1 VSSEIYRDPTEGASA
16 KRRELLQ
23 RRRDELATM
32 PHAIRRV
39 VVARTARMAA
49 ALALVLGGAAL
60 VAVTLS
66 PMLLHTL
73 DGMLPGVQPAGAA
86 TVLCAAWLLALASYA
101 MSRARSEHRFAVA
114 MSKYVLPGGDL
125 DHDLQRLDHEHPDE
139 MARGMAHHRE
149 IGSAAW
155 PVLGAALALPP
166 LGLYIAQAI
175 VHRGWPVMAGFEES
189 LAAHRHAFAWYGV
202 AGVVGALAMTRQAT
216 RAPKAAAAL
225 LGLAFAIGVA
235 ATFRHSLA
243 VAAVTIVPLTMALI
257 VRRLRAERAAIAAI
271 DPAAGSEILS
281 LRDVL
286 RATWTSLRA
295 LGRFAGRPAT
305 LRAVVGL
312 VVIGVGWA
320 YAHRVKHSAAP
331 AAPPPVQVA
340 AAAPTTVPHMY
351 PSQLGAS
358 SFAIQQKMNGDGV
371 IKIDADLDGKPLE
384 LGHLAGLYNI
394 PPSWR
399 ASVVIKLVGEPV
411 IVTPFLGSA
420 PETLENTQT
429 FTSSSCGN
437 VQQLGLRLE
446 PMLSRPYHVTL
457 YVTPTMAPV
466 DCNRVE

>member
-1 VSSEIYRDPTEGASA
+1 
-16 KRRELLQ
+16 
-23 RRRDELATM
+23 M

-49 ALALVLGGAAL
+49 GLALALGGAAL

-66 PMLLHTL
+66 PTLLHTL
-73 DGMLPGVQPAGAA
+73 DGVLPGVQPAGAA
-86 TVLCAAWLLALASYA
+86 TVLSGAWLLALASYA

-155 PVLGAALALPP
+155 PVFGAALALPP
-166 LGLYIAQAI
+166 LGLYIAHAI
-175 VHRGWPVMAGFEES
+175 VQRGWPVMAGFEAS
-189 LAAHRHAFAWYGV
+189 LAAHHHAFAWYGV
-202 AGVVGALAMTRQAT
+202 AGVIGALAMTRQAT

-235 ATFRHSLA
+235 ATIVRSPA
-243 VAAVTIVPLTMALI
+243 IAAGAIVPLTMALI

-286 RATWTSLRA
+286 RATWRSLRA

-320 YAHRVKHSAAP
+320 YAHRVKHAPAPAP
-331 AAPPPVQVA
+331 AAQVA
-340 AAAPTTVPHMY
+340 TVAPAVPHAY
-351 PSQLGAS
+351 PMQLPPS
-358 SFAIQQKMNGDGV
+358 SLAIQQKMNGDGV
-371 IKIDADLDGKPLE
+371 IKIDADLDGKPIE

-411 IVTPFLGSA
+411 LVTPFLGSA
-420 PETLENTQT
+420 VEMLENTQS
-429 FTSSSCGN
+429 FTSDGCGN
-437 VQQLGLRLE
+437 MQQLGLRLE
-446 PMLSRPYHVTL
+446 PTLSRPYHVTL
-457 YVTPTMAPV
+457 YVTPTIAPV